1 MADFGES
8 IDFSASRFTKL
19 KSKGDKIQFRIIA
32 PPFYDGKH
40 FLKDEEGNWNVVP
53 CPRINEGAECE
64 YCEKFFAAHRKA
76 KKDGLTPEET
86 RKLTDPWKPSISFYF
101 PVINRGTGKF
111 EVFQTTKSV
120 RDAIE
125 AEREMGVEVL
135 TTDFVVL
142 RTEKP
147 GSGYYKVSAVD
158 SAKTEDLTPLEVEEV
173 EKGLETN
180 LEDYIHGRS
189 VEEDDATEDI
199 EL

>member
-1 MADFGES
+1 MPTANFGES
-8 IDFSASRFTKL
+8 VDFSASRFTKL
-19 KSKGDKIQFRIIA
+19 KSKGDKIQFRILDA
-32 PPFYDGKH
+32 PFYDGKH
-40 FLKDEEGNWNVVP
+40 FLKDGDEWDVQP

-64 YCEKFFAAHRKA
+64 YCEKFFKAHREA
-76 KKDGLTPEET
+76 KKDGLSQDDT

-101 PVINRGTGKF
+101 PVLNRDTEKF

-125 AEREMGVEVL
+125 TEREMGTNVL

-147 GSGYYKVSAVD
+147 GSGYYKVSTVD
-158 SAKTEDLTPLEVEEV
+158 SSKTKDLSPKEVEEA
-173 EKGLETN
+173 EKGLEIG
-180 LEDYIHGRS
+180 LEDYVHGKS
-189 VEEDDATEDI
+189 VEEDEAEDI